1 MTKTSSQHWLW
12 TNRWITIVSTLGSY
26 FMLTF
31 FGQAAL
37 GNQIALTSAV
47 EQLLV
52 EWSEETDRPFSIR
65 RGESHWFQEMDSGR
79 SCTSCHTNSLDI
91 RGRHQK
97 TGKLIEPM
105 ARSVNPNRLTDRKK
119 INKWFLRNC
128 KWTYGRIC
136 TTEEKGDILLWLS
149 GQ

>member
-1 MTKTSSQHWLW
+1 MTKQPAKHALRSHRRLAIFSVLA
-12 TNRWITIVSTLGSY
+12 SCL
-26 FMLTF
+26 FLTF
-31 FGQAAL
+31 QTQTAL
-37 GNQIALTSAV
+37 GNKIPLTQAV
-47 EQLLV
+47 ERLLI
-52 EWSEETDRPFSIR
+52 EWAKETDRPFSVS

-79 SCTSCHTNSLDI
+79 SCTSCHTNSLEV

-149 GQ
+149 DQ